1 MRAIGGTVVRSSA
14 TLGKMNVGRRLA
26 SARRGDVRSMTEDHW
41 KRVGGA
47 WRIPDSDDP
56 VNPART
62 VGSVR
67 RGHARGRPH
76 CGCRIVVHVCAA
88 GVTAGQA
95 VNVPTRLVRSL
106 VLFALLLAACGTN
119 DAAESDVASTDSG
132 VPSGAST
139 EPSST
144 FEAAGIDDPPVT
156 TPAPT
161 RSTTESVVT
170 TTSLPLPTATTMPAT
185 TTSVLIECE
194 RLEDFDNPRNWF
206 VVNDGVMGGRSAG
219 QGAIGD
225 SVLGFTGTVITA
237 GGGFTSVRLALDDGE
252 LAGTDRIRVR
262 LRRDARTYGLTLE
275 DDQAINGR
283 RVSHR
288 ADLPAAGELDGE
300 GFAVVELPH
309 SVLEPTIFGQRV
321 AAEPFRP
328 DTASEIGIIIA
339 DGVDGDF
346 AVEID
351 WIDGCG

>member
-1 MRAIGGTVVRSSA
+1 
-14 TLGKMNVGRRLA
+14 
-26 SARRGDVRSMTEDHW
+26 MTADHW

-47 WRIPDSDDP
+47 WRIPESGDP
-56 VNPART
+56 LNPSRTPRSARRGNAEAERT
-62 VGSVR
+62 VGVGSS
-67 RGHARGRPH
+67 
-76 CGCRIVVHVCAA
+76 VHVCAA
-88 GVTAGQA
+88 GVAAGQA

-106 VLFALLLAACGTN
+106 LLFALVLAACGTN
-119 DAAESDVASTDSG
+119 DAAESDAAATDTG

-144 FEAAGIDDPPVT
+144 IEAAETDDPPAT

-161 RSTTESVVT
+161 RATTESVVT
-170 TTSLPLPTATTMPAT
+170 TTSLPSTTATTLPTT

-206 VVNDGVMGGRSAG
+206 IVNDGVMGGLSAG
-219 QGAIGD
+219 QGAIDD
-225 SVLGFTGTVITA
+225 SILGFTGTVITA
-237 GGGFTSVRLALDDGE
+237 GGGFTSVRLALDGE

-275 DDQAINGR
+275 DDQTINGR
-283 RVSHR
+283 RISHR
-288 ADLPAAGELDGE
+288 ADLPATGELDGE
-300 GFAVVELPH
+300 GFAVVELTY